1 MGVPTT
7 KLVYDFLRKRDGI
20 VTGAENRIPVVD
32 IISYLN
38 EFQEIWFNNSVKEAE
53 RNQEASNELRP
64 FLKPKVALE
73 LKKVDDNTLLA
84 KYPIDF
90 HTRLS
95 AISNICGI
103 DCCVNTDK
111 MVNLR
116 ILPLDKLHKARKNPF
131 QRSDY
136 QFERLLAHTA
146 TDGLYIY
153 HDNKINVKEVVI
165 DYYRKPNELHAPSL
179 EDCDGKHYY
188 NYKGEIITEDTEFEG
203 GIYSDNFISDGA
215 SILAAADKKEI
226 ASFDLAIKRFLQ
238 SRDLYSIRD

>member
-1 MGVPTT
+1 MGVPST

-20 VTGAENRIPVVD
+20 VSGAENRPPIVD

-64 FLKPKVALE
+64 FLKSKETLE
-73 LKKVDDNTLLA
+73 LKRIDDNTLLA
-84 KYPIDF
+84 KYPKDF

-95 AISNICGI
+95 ATANICGI
-103 DCCVNTDK
+103 ECCKDTIK
-111 MVNLR
+111 MVNVR

-131 QRSDY
+131 QKSDY
-136 QFERLLAHTA
+136 QFERLLAHTSS
-146 TDGLYIY
+146 DGLYLY
-153 HDNKINVKEVVI
+153 HDNKVEIKDFII

-179 EDCDGKHYY
+179 EECDGKYYY
-188 NYKGEIITEDTEFEG
+188 NYKGQIITEDTEFEG
-203 GIYSDNFISDGA
+203 EIYTDNFISDGA
-215 SILAAADKKEI
+215 SILAAADRKEP